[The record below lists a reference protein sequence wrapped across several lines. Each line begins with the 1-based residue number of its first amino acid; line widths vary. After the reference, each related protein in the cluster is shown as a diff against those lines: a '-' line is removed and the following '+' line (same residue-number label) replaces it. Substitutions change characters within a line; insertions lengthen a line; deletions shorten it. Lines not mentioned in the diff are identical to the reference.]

1 MGNLTAR
8 QEQITE
14 SPVKKYHDPDFWI
27 KIVVFAAFVERI
39 ILFFHLGS
47 GATNNSDD
55 VAYIQSGIEFAK
67 SGTITVWSSYPTA
80 KIMPAM
86 PFLTGILSMLFGE
99 GALYIDAIRICWI
112 LFGCATIYVFYKCCC
127 FFTRKWIALIA
138 SCSFLLLNWAWSDN
152 TVLTEPPYLFF
163 YMLNFYFMLAMGEQ
177 AEGVDRKNAFGYAL
191 SFLAALMFR
200 ANILVMPVFC
210 AFYLLVIKKKKARD
224 FLFNILVLALA
235 LLIFVVPW
243 SIRNYRLF
251 GEFIP
256 ITSGSANPLL
266 LGTYQGSNAPKD
278 EELDYEKNVYSVI
291 REQYPECFNED
302 GMLKEGIIPEVISSK
317 IDELKAQYRLREWW
331 KKDKQNLVWSY
342 LVSKPVSMLNWVWFW
357 MPNMNIYNALHY
369 ISIVNLVL
377 CILTVVL
384 SVFTAKKRGIVLF
397 LSVMYLFNIYTF
409 AFSFAS
415 ERYAALSMPL
425 RYFIAAIGLEIIT
438 ELIHEHRMKST
449 P

>member
-1 MGNLTAR
+1 MGVLTAR
-8 QEQITE
+8 QVETAK
-14 SPVKKYHDPDFWI
+14 SPIRQYRDTDFLI
-27 KIVVFAAFVERI
+27 KIIILIAFIERI
-39 ILFFHLGS
+39 IMFFHLGS
-47 GATNNSDD
+47 RAVNDSDD

-67 SGTITVWSSYPTA
+67 SGTISVWSSYPTA

-86 PFLTGILSMLFGE
+86 PFLTGILCMLFGE
-99 GALYIDAIRICWI
+99 GALYIDSIRICSI
-112 LFGCATIYVFYKCCC
+112 LFGCATIFVFYKCCC

-138 SCSFLLLNWAWSDN
+138 SSSFLLLNWAWSDN

-177 AEGVDRKNAFGYAL
+177 PDGVNRKNAFGYAL

-210 AFYLLVIKKKKARD
+210 AFYLLVIKKKKIRNY
-224 FLFNILVLALA
+224 LFNILVLALSM
-235 LLIFVVPW
+235 LVFLVPW

-291 REQYPECFNED
+291 REQNPEYYSED
-302 GMLKEGIIPEVISSK
+302 GALKEGVSPEIVSSK
-317 IDELKAQYRLREWW
+317 IDKQKTQYRLKEWW
-331 KKDKQNLVWSY
+331 KKDKLNLLRSY

-357 MPNMNIYNALHY
+357 IPNRTVYLFLHY
-369 ISIVNLVL
+369 ISIINLVL

-384 SVFTAKKRGIVLF
+384 SVFTAKKQRIVLF
-397 LSVMYLFNIYTF
+397 LSGIYLCNLYTF

-415 ERYAALSMPL
+415 ERYAAMSMPL

-438 ELIHEHRMKST
+438 ELIFEHRMK
-449 P
+449 PIP